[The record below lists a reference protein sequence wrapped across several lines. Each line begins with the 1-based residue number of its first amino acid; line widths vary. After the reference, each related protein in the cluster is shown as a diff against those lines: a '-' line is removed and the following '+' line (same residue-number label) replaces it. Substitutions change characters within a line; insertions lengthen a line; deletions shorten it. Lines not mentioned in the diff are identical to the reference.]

1 MLVRHC
7 SVSRRVPP
15 AHCLVCR
22 VRSAVPKEKEN
33 NAIAQNTTTHETSSI
48 TREAYIAD
56 PFVLWCYENPTGFI
70 NEEMCKERCYMISN
84 SQKEWFAPRWDSAPP
99 HLILLPPGPP
109 SLKGKQSSHLLLPW
123 QWVLVP
129 WMIFSSLFKD
139 ELCAQFL
146 FLDFNPISHH
156 QFHFFFAE

>member
-1 MLVRHC
+1 MSPLKVRGSVKRRSEREMLLRHC

-56 PFVLWCYENPTGFI
+56 PFVL
-70 NEEMCKERCYMISN
+70 
-84 SQKEWFAPRWDSAPP
+84 
-99 HLILLPPGPP
+99 
-109 SLKGKQSSHLLLPW
+109 
-123 QWVLVP
+123 
-129 WMIFSSLFKD
+129 
-139 ELCAQFL
+139 
-146 FLDFNPISHH
+146 
-156 QFHFFFAE
+156 